1 VRGSC
6 HSGAMALRFATLG
19 KVHLALLV
27 APSVVFA
34 VVAGCGSA
42 GDEGNGEDGAADLS
56 SKKDGAGGSNGDD
69 DGSVSGDFDG
79 SIIPYDPAKEPDASK
94 PLTPPPPPPDV
105 NALTGNFISRA
116 ETASGIV
123 DPNTQTYMYAPK
135 LIYADGAY
143 HFWACWG
150 VAGDYIGYKSA
161 PTLAGLA
168 GAPMTAALRPSGNEV
183 HTCDP
188 SVVRGD
194 DGLWY
199 LHYTHAHGA
208 KAAVSPNPG
217 GPYIKYQNDILAN
230 AANIAPGQYGR
241 GQTSV
246 TRGADGNYY
255 MSFTNLILPV
265 EPNSVVVL
273 KSSTPSFASF
283 TEVTRFDSS
292 LIDKG
297 AYTTDLTYDPFMH
310 RFLFT
315 EGRPDGWSAEW
326 ITGFDD
332 AFKLVSQMRL
342 PINTNTGL
350 PSEGQSLLTDSNG
363 RVLTE
368 APGVHNSLLIASST
382 WGAARSNFPLHIT
395 GPAVWKMYP
404 AFRNLA
410 EVSNFEA
417 GSSGFAPWPGSNVTT
432 YTNEGIALEGK
443 SYLATNAGTAAAGT
457 GGAFRDISWPMFA
470 GSSYRA
476 VMYVRAQDAGG
487 ASGRACVWML
497 GGSPN
502 ESTCENYTV
511 TNSAWQMID
520 LPVNPAG
527 DHDTFRIQ
535 VYAGEGTT
543 FVDAASLSSSIVST
557 GFEKDAGGFVPMSGS
572 NLVTYK
578 ASAIEGASLLATN
591 SGTTPSGGGSYRD
604 IESFSVPGVPH
615 TLTMYLRA
623 QDAAGATGQVCLWAL
638 GVSANESACAP
649 YTVTQGEWKFASVTL
664 TPKDQHSAF
673 RIQLYTGA
681 GTTFV
686 DAVSLR

>member
-1 VRGSC
+1 MGFDFIRVGRIRI
-6 HSGAMALRFATLG
+6 ALFAAP
-19 KVHLALLV
+19 VV
-27 APSVVFA
+27 AFGI
-34 VVAGCGSA
+34 VAGCGSTDA
-42 GDEGNGEDGAADLS
+42 DDGDVNANDPSLL
-56 SKKDGAGGSNGDD
+56 KDGGANGGNN
-69 DGSVSGDFDG
+69 DGSITPDFDG
-79 SIIPYDPAKEPDASK
+79 SIVPYDPTKEPDASK
-94 PLTPPPPPPDV
+94 PLTPPPPPPDIA
-105 NALTGNFISRA
+105 ALTGNFISRA
-116 ETASGIV
+116 ETASGVV

-150 VAGDYIGYKSA
+150 VSGDYIGYKSA
-161 PTLAGLA
+161 PTLAALA
-168 GAPMTAALRPSGNEV
+168 NAPMTTALQPSGNEV

-199 LHYTHAHGA
+199 LHYTHAYGA
-208 KAAVSPNPG
+208 KAAVSTNPG
-217 GPYIKYQNDILAN
+217 GPYIKYGNDILARPSN
-230 AANIAPGQYGR
+230 VNPDQYGR

-265 EPNSVVVL
+265 EPNAVVVL

-292 LIDKG
+292 VIDKG

-332 AFKLVSQMRL
+332 AFKLVGQMRL
-342 PINTNTGL
+342 PINVGTGL
-350 PSEGQSLLTDSNG
+350 PSEGQSLLTDAMG

-395 GPAVWKMYP
+395 GPAVWKTYP
-404 AFRNLA
+404 AYRNLA
-410 EVSNFEA
+410 ELSTFEA
-417 GSSGFAPWPGSNVTT
+417 GNAGFAPWPGSNVTT
-432 YTNEGIALEGK
+432 HTNEGIAFEGK
-443 SYLATNAGTAAAGT
+443 SYLATNVGTAGGDS
-457 GGAFRDISWPMFA
+457 GGAFRDIPWPMFA

-476 VMYVRAQDAGG
+476 VAYVRAQDAGG
-487 ASGRACVWML
+487 ATGRVCVWML
-497 GGSPN
+497 GVSAN
-502 ESTCENYTV
+502 ESTCQSYAV
-511 TNSAWQMID
+511 TNSAWQMVD
-520 LPVNPAG
+520 LPVNPAN

-535 VYAGEGTT
+535 LYAGEGTT
-543 FVDAASLSSSIVST
+543 FVDAVSLSSSIVST
-557 GFEKDAGGFVPMSGS
+557 GFEQNEAGFVPVAGS
-572 NLVTYK
+572 NVTTYK
-578 ASAIEGASLLATN
+578 ASAIEGSSLLATN
-591 SGTTPSGGGSYRD
+591 SGTSASGGGAYRD
-604 IESFSVPGVPH
+604 IESFAVPNVPH
-615 TLTMYLRA
+615 TLTLYVRA
-623 QDAAGATGQVCLWAL
+623 QDVGGATGQACLWAL
-638 GVSANESACAP
+638 GVSANESACVP
-649 YTVTQGEWKFASVTL
+649 YTVTQGEWKFVSVTL
-664 TPKDQHSAF
+664 TPKDQHSTF